1 MKGVL
6 LFIFLAT
13 LVVCQGPET
22 HEGQHEER
30 INRRKQIQKEICDC
44 ILKEDISSELKTKLE
59 ENQGEDLR
67 HTLHLFL
74 NKLDTKDREVIRKC
88 RREVFGKMR
97 EMFKN
102 RKFDSFMNRTR
113 YRHHPL
119 LHERYD
125 HTGPESEKKPED
137 STTEEKKPETSSKA
151 STAQTSATKSSTA
164 QTSATKSSTAQTSAT
179 KSSTAQTSATK
190 SSTAQSSAT
199 KSSSA
204 KASN

>member
-6 LFIFLAT
+6 ILFLAT

-30 INRRKQIQKEICDC
+30 VHRRKQIQKEICDC

-113 YRHHPL
+113 YRYHPL
-119 LHERYD
+119 LHERYN
-125 HTGPESEKKPED
+125 HTEPIEEKKPED
-137 STTEEKKPETSSKA
+137 STIEEKKPETSAQPSPAKSSATTSSAAKPSA
-151 STAQTSATKSSTA
+151 SAAKSSATTSSAAKPSASATKSSA
-164 QTSATKSSTAQTSAT
+164 AT
-179 KSSTAQTSATK
+179 
-190 SSTAQSSAT
+190 SSAA
-199 KSSSA
+199 KSSSTIT
-204 KASN
+204 SN

>member
-6 LFIFLAT
+6 LFIFLAA
-13 LVVCQGPET
+13 LVVCQHPES
-22 HEGQHEER
+22 HEGKHEER
-30 INRRKQIQKEICDC
+30 IHRRKQIQKDISDC
-44 ILKEDISSELKTKLE
+44 ILKGDISTELKNKLE
-59 ENQGEDLR
+59 ENKDEDLR

-97 EMFKN
+97 DMFKS
-102 RKFDSFMNRTR
+102 RKFENFLNRTK

-125 HTGPESEKKPED
+125 HTGPESEKKPEG

-164 QTSATKSSTAQTSAT
+164 QTSATKSS
-179 KSSTAQTSATK
+179 
-190 SSTAQSSAT
+190 
-199 KSSSA
+199 SA

>member
-6 LFIFLAT
+6 LFIFLAA
-13 LVVCQGPET
+13 LVVCQHPDS
-22 HEGQHEER
+22 HEGKKEER
-30 INRRKQIQKEICDC
+30 IHRRKQIQKDIHDC
-44 ILKEDISSELKTKLE
+44 ILKGDISTELKNKLE
-59 ENQGEDLR
+59 ENKDEDLR

-119 LHERYD
+119 LHERYN
-125 HTGPESEKKPED
+125 HTESTEEKKPEG
-137 STTEEKKPETSSKA
+137 STTEEKKSETSSHSSSAKSSA
-151 STAQTSATKSSTA
+151 TSSSATKA
-164 QTSATKSSTAQTSAT
+164 SASAA
-179 KSSTAQTSATK
+179 K
-190 SSTAQSSAT
+190 SSAT
-199 KSSSA
+199 TSSAAKSSASAAKSSAASSAAKSSSA
-204 KASN
+204 KASTSN

>member
-30 INRRKQIQKEICDC
+30 IHRRKQIQKEICDC

-125 HTGPESEKKPED
+125 HTGPESEKKPEG

-151 STAQTSATKSSTA
+151 STAQTSSTKSSTAQTSATSTAQTSATKSSTA
-164 QTSATKSSTAQTSAT
+164 QTSATKSSAAQT
-179 KSSTAQTSATK
+179 
-190 SSTAQSSAT
+190 SAT

>member
-6 LFIFLAT
+6 ILFLAT

-30 INRRKQIQKEICDC
+30 VHRRKQIQKEICDC

-59 ENQGEDLR
+59 ENQDEDLR

-97 EMFKN
+97 DMFKS
-102 RKFDSFMNRTR
+102 RKFENFLNRTK

-119 LHERYD
+119 LHERFGN
-125 HTGPESEKKPED
+125 HTLKRNYETSAHTSTKTSAQPSAKTSAHT
-137 STTEEKKPETSSKA
+137 STTK
-151 STAQTSATKSSTA
+151 
-164 QTSATKSSTAQTSAT
+164 
-179 KSSTAQTSATK
+179 
-190 SSTAQSSAT
+190 
-199 KSSSA
+199 
-204 KASN
+204 